1 MRTVTEIKKQIE
13 ILEEE
18 MQTANILKNYTEAQ
32 NLSDEI
38 DSLVKQALKIDEAE
52 ATLLLFGYKLA

>member
-38 DSLVKQALKIDEAE
+38 NSLVKQALKIDEAE
-52 ATLLLFGYKLA
+52 AKL

>member
-32 NLSDEI
+32 NLSDEV
-38 DSLVKQALKIDEAE
+38 DSLVKQALNIDEAE